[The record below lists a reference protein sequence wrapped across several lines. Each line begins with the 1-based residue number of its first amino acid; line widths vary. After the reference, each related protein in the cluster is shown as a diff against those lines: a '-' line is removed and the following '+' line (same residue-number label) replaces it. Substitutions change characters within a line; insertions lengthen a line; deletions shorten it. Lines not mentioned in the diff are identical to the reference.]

1 MNFKIKKDWF
11 VNGSWR
17 VLQVFISS
25 RTCFI
30 LTNTLCFCHHWI
42 RELCRYIADSF
53 SYPLKTSCFENSCL
67 TSMQT
72 GLEQNLLGTHLVSL
86 PASES
91 RVPPAFASDP
101 LVRDSRER
109 ENTNSF
115 EIIKEQCIPSSSME
129 KEENY
134 PSLKLSLPDIVEI
147 DGPSS
152 LGNQFTADH
161 ESNFMKS
168 VSSSVLNICLC
179 SIFLGHKEI

>member
-1 MNFKIKKDWF
+1 MVLGGSFKYSSLRGPALSSLTHYAFATI
-11 VNGSWR
+11 GSE
-17 VLQVFISS
+17 SC
-25 RTCFI
+25 TD
-30 LTNTLCFCHHWI
+30 TLLI
-42 RELCRYIADSF
+42 VF

-67 TSMQT
+67 MSMQT
-72 GLEQNLLGTHLVSL
+72 GLGKNLLGTHLVSL

-101 LVRDSRER
+101 LVHDSRER